1 MNYKW
6 ILTAALLFSLQ
17 ANAQS
22 GYQINVTLKP
32 FNKGYLYLAFYYG
45 KKQMLVDSASINA
58 NNQAIFKGKENLK
71 PGIYLVA
78 FPKKDGWFE
87 MVVDKEQRF
96 SVVADSADLMNKL
109 VFTGTPDNNL
119 FKAYQKFVGEA
130 GKEMNILQQKYS
142 NASSKIDS
150 AQNLAQLVEKNKSIQ
165 QYRINF
171 AKTNPKHILT
181 SIFNVMEEPEIPK
194 TLKDSASIYY
204 YYKNHYWNKV
214 DLTDSRLIRTPLL
227 EGKLNKFFDEIIN
240 QDPDTIKV
248 AVDDILL
255 SARANKDMTQYFLA
269 NFADKYVNPKYMGQ
283 DAVFVHLFQKY
294 FVSGQADSWMNEK
307 YKKFI
312 FDRGY
317 SMMANIIGEKGADL
331 TMVDTTGKLT
341 NLYSVQAPFTII
353 CFWDPTCSHCQAEVP
368 KLDSLYHANWKS
380 KGIKMYGVMTDGGMD
395 KWKAFI
401 KEHHIADWIH
411 VYQTPE
417 LKEKEASSGKPG
429 FRQLYDVYQTPM
441 IYILDQEKHIL
452 AKKLS
457 YDQLNDFLTYKLK
470 AKETKK

>member
-1 MNYKW
+1 MNLKW
-6 ILTAALLFSLQ
+6 ILSAVLLFSLQ
-17 ANAQS
+17 TNAQT

-32 FNKGYLYLAFYYG
+32 FNKGYLFLAFYYG
-45 KKQMLVDSASINA
+45 KKQMLVDSAAINA
-58 NNQAIFKGKENLK
+58 NSQAIFKGKENLK

-87 MVVDKEQRF
+87 MIIDKEQRF
-96 SVVADSADLMNKL
+96 SVVADSADLINKIS
-109 VFTGTPDNNL
+109 FTGSPDNNL
-119 FKAYQKFVGEA
+119 FSQYQKFVGEA
-130 GKEMNILQQKYS
+130 GREMNALQQKY
-142 NASSKIDS
+142 NTATSKIDS
-150 AQNLAQLVEKNKSIQ
+150 SQWLAKLVDKNKSIQ
-165 QYRINF
+165 VFRETF
-171 AKTNPKHILT
+171 AKTNPKHLLT
-181 SIFNVMEEPEIPK
+181 SIFNVMAEPQIPK
-194 TLKDSASIYY
+194 SLKDSTAIYY
-204 YYKNHYWNKV
+204 YFKNHYWDKIN
-214 DLTDSRLIRTPLL
+214 LTDNRLIRTPIF
-227 EGKLNKFFDEIIN
+227 EGKLNKYFDEIIN

-255 SARANKDMTQYFLA
+255 GARANKDMFQYFLA

-294 FVSGQADSWMNEK
+294 FVSGQADEWMNEK

-331 TMVDTTGKLT
+331 TMVDINGKPT
-341 NLYSVQAPFTII
+341 NLYGVQAPFTIV

-368 KLDSLYHANWKS
+368 KLDSLYQNSWKA
-380 KGIKMYGVMTDGGMD
+380 KGIKMYGVMTDGGLD

-401 KEHHIADWIH
+401 KEHHLNDWIH

-417 LKEKEASSGKPG
+417 LKEKEAASGKPG

-441 IYILDQEKHIL
+441 IYVLDQEKHIL

-457 YDQLNDFLTYKLK
+457 YDQLSDFLTYKLK
-470 AKETKK
+470 NKEDKK